1 MLCKSANSQEKLLDQ
16 LPRFEQLL
24 YEQPDPE
31 DTEAT

>member
-24 YEQPDPE
+24 DEQPDPE